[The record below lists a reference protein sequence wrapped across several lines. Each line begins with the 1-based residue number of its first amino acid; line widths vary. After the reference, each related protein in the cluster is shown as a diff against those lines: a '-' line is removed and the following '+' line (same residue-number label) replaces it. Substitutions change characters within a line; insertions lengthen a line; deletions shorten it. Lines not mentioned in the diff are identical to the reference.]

1 MTGFIC
7 MPGTPGTYI
16 YIVWGLIAVY
26 ETNQEA
32 FDAALEAFDPT
43 GDEPIFNL
51 NQEAPMA

>member
-7 MPGTPGTYI
+7 MPGCYI

-26 ETNQEA
+26 ETTQEA